1 MTSTMMGAGMFRRP
15 LVSPLQFLMLLQLK
29 KGPKYGYEVLKA
41 FREQFKGVWEPKT
54 GTIYPA
60 LRRLEARGFVKT
72 DLIEDKEFYSLTEK
86 GEALFKQMGE
96 RLGRDLRFADRYF
109 RFVTEWMPRAMKNRV
124 VEMLRMLAEEGVW
137 PPILIEHFIDEMDS
151 APKLEVL
158 EGMKKHLMNRLKA
171 VEGLI
176 EDLKEGGTS

>member
-15 LVSPLQFLMLLQLK
+15 LVSPLQFLMLLQLN

-60 LRRLEARGFVKT
+60 LRRLEARDFVKT
-72 DLIEDKEFYSLTEK
+72 DLIEDKEFYSLTER
-86 GEALFKQMGE
+86 GEALLKRMGD

-109 RFVTEWMPRAMKNRV
+109 RFVTEWMPRAMKDRV
-124 VEMLRMLAEEGVW
+124 VEMLSMLAEEDVW
-137 PPILIEHFIDEMDS
+137 PPILIEHFIDGMDGTT
-151 APKLEVL
+151 KLEVL
-158 EGMKKHLMNRLKA
+158 ESMKKRLVNRMKV